1 MEKTAATTA
10 PIVGVDTYVCTRL
23 YICLVQ
29 SNSLHCPPTA
39 YSASYFFGPMC
50 NPFHS
55 ASLLPYIR
63 VQLPFARSLSFLSRQ
78 TDRPQS
84 LAPPNCN
91 KKNNSPPQKNTTKKT
106 KQKTIAMTSE
116 KPSTVLDEKPPIPTT
131 EFQASSEKPAVVGV
145 AHGFTPRTTLTI
157 QSLGISWFR
166 FPLSVKELTT
176 PVLRDSTPVYQSVR
190 DRRSTGS
197 CTLTATQPTATEVA
211 RTTYSFGPGRKRAPA
226 VTIGDEEEFR
236 VYRSGGICCGNCTFQ
251 WRGERCEWVYE
262 REMRPATT
270 SSDARPLKTKLLVL
284 YIGDGTN
291 RRKVA
296 ELVRNNETRTKGSG
310 STWAGNGGA
319 LVLGD
324 DADEVMV
331 VATVLVMLKREMD
344 RRRFHQIAMLS
355 GAGAGS

>member
-1 MEKTAATTA
+1 
-10 PIVGVDTYVCTRL
+10 
-23 YICLVQ
+23 
-29 SNSLHCPPTA
+29 
-39 YSASYFFGPMC
+39 
-50 NPFHS
+50 
-55 ASLLPYIR
+55 
-63 VQLPFARSLSFLSRQ
+63 
-78 TDRPQS
+78 
-84 LAPPNCN
+84 
-91 KKNNSPPQKNTTKKT
+91 
-106 KQKTIAMTSE
+106 MTSE

-131 EFQASSEKPAVVGV
+131 ELQTSSEKPAAEGA
-145 AHGFTPRTTLTI
+145 AHGFSPGTTLTI

-190 DRRSTGS
+190 DKRSTGS

-226 VTIGDEEEFR
+226 VAIGDEEEFR
-236 VYRSGGICCGNCTFQ
+236 VYRSGGICCANCTFQ

-324 DADEVMV
+324 GADEVMV
-331 VATVLVMLKREMD
+331 VTTVLVMLKREMD